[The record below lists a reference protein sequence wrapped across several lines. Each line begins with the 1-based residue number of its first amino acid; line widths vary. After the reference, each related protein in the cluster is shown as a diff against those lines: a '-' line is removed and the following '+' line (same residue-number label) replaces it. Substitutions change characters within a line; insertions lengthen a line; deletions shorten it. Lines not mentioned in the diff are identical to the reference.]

1 MQNNMDGILKVI
13 IAVAGMFVSVLLWWV
28 SKLLSDKKDI
38 ITNSVNIESL
48 KERVSDLE
56 DEVTSNRRAFEQWK
70 DSRNH

>member
-1 MQNNMDGILKVI
+1 MQNNMEGVLKVI
-13 IAVAGMFVSVLLWWV
+13 LGVAGIFSSVLLWWV
-28 SKLLSDKKDI
+28 SRLLSDKKDI

-56 DEVTSNRRAFEQWK
+56 EEVRDNRRGFEQWK

>member
-1 MQNNMDGILKVI
+1 MDGILKVI